1 MRKKTSAERT
11 VVTLPGGRARY
22 DGVTVKSGPEGPIGK
37 APGPNVRSG
46 PWPNAPEDQVLLSRV
61 RRQDAE
67 AFRILVDRHLSVIV
81 TLARRMLRDEAEADD
96 IAQEALLRL
105 WRAGETLE
113 LGPHG
118 LRPWLRRV
126 TSNLCLDRIRSSR
139 RTVVTDEVPEV
150 VEEASQEV
158 GLEEQDLAK
167 RVGEAMSA
175 LPERQRRALTL
186 FHHEGLSQAEVGE
199 VLGISDEAV
208 ESLLARARRTLR
220 SSLEKDWKSL
230 LQSES

>member
-1 MRKKTSAERT
+1 M
-11 VVTLPGGRARY
+11 LPGGRTKY
-22 DGVTVKSGPEGPIGK
+22 SGQTVRAGPSGPMATTPE
-37 APGPNVRSG
+37 ANVRTG
-46 PWPNAPEDQVLLSRV
+46 PWPDAPEDRVLLTRV
-61 RRQDAE
+61 GRQDRQ
-67 AFRILVDRHLSVIV
+67 AFRILVDRHLSSIV
-81 TLARRMLRDEAEADD
+81 SLARRMLRDDAEAED

-113 LGPHG
+113 VGPHG

-126 TSNLCLDRIRSSR
+126 TSNLCLDRIRSTK

-150 VEEASQEV
+150 AEEPTQAA
-158 GLEEQDLAK
+158 GLEEQDLAR
-167 RVGEAMSA
+167 RVGEAMNA

-220 SSLEKDWKSL
+220 GSLEKDWKTL
-230 LQSES
+230 LENDK